1 MTIKLQDRKTKDKM
15 ITLDDVKKNPRV
27 RELIAKTDYFLG
39 MIGYTEHGERH
50 SGLAANIAY
59 NIMKRLKKPEREAN
73 LAAIAAYL
81 HDIGNVVNRD
91 YHAQSGAL
99 LAHEVL
105 VNMNMPY
112 PDVMEVVAAVGN
124 HDEKDGQPVSDICA
138 AVILADKSDV
148 HSSRV
153 RNLEMIRQDIH
164 DRVNYAAKS
173 SFLRVDP
180 EKKTISLEIKIDTSI
195 SQVMEYFEIFLSRM
209 VVCRRAAQFLKMKFE
224 LEINGQRL
232 L

>member
-1 MTIKLQDRKTKDKM
+1 MV
-15 ITLDDVKKNPRV
+15 TLEDVKKNEHV
-27 RELIAKTDYFLG
+27 KVLIAKADEVLG
-39 MIGYTEHGERH
+39 VIGYTEHGQRH
-50 SGLAANIAY
+50 AGLCANIAH
-59 NIMKRLKKPEREAN
+59 NVLTRLKHSEKRVQ

-81 HDIGNVVNRD
+81 HDIGNVINRD
-91 YHAQSGAL
+91 YHAQTGAVLARDIL
-99 LAHEVL
+99 LEMKML
-105 VNMNMPY
+105 LE
-112 PDVMEVVAAVGN
+112 DVMEVIAAIGN
-124 HDEKDGQPVSDICA
+124 HDERDGYPISDICA

-153 RNLEMIRQDIH
+153 RTLEMIKQDIH

-173 SFLRVDP
+173 SFLRVEED
-180 EKKTISLEIKIDTSI
+180 KGVITLEIKIDTSI

-209 VVCRRAAQFLKMKFE
+209 IVCRRAAEFLKQKFQ

>member
-1 MTIKLQDRKTKDKM
+1 M
-15 ITLDDVKKNPRV
+15 ITVEDVKKNEQV
-27 RELIAKTDYFLG
+27 KLLIKKSDEILG

-50 SGLAANIAY
+50 ASLAASIAFNILD
-59 NIMKRLKKPEREAN
+59 RLKYPEKRAH

-81 HDIGNVVNRD
+81 HDIGNVINRD
-91 YHAQSGAL
+91 YHAQTAAI
-99 LAHEVL
+99 LARSIL
-105 VNMNMPY
+105 SDMGMP
-112 PDVMEVVAAVGN
+112 MEDILEIMAAIGN

-153 RNLEMIRQDIH
+153 RTLQEIKQDIH

-173 SFLRVDP
+173 SFLRVEE
-180 EKKTISLEIKIDTSI
+180 EKKVITLEIKIDTNI

-209 VVCRRAAQFLKMKFE
+209 LVCRRAAEFLSLKFQ

>member
-1 MTIKLQDRKTKDKM
+1 MAVKLQGKKAKANM

-27 RELIAKTDYFLG
+27 KELIAKTDEFLG

-50 SGLAANIAY
+50 SSLAASIAY
-59 NIMKRLKKPEREAN
+59 NIMKRLKRSEREAN

-99 LAHEVL
+99 LAYQIL
-105 VNMNMPY
+105 VDMNVPY
-112 PDVMEVVAAVGN
+112 PDVMVVIAAIGN
-124 HDEKDGQPVSDICA
+124 HDEKNGQPISDVCA

-209 VVCRRAAQFLKMKFE
+209 VVCRRAAEFLKMRFE

>member
-1 MTIKLQDRKTKDKM
+1 L
-15 ITLDDVKKNPRV
+15 ITVEDVKKNEEV
-27 RELIAKTDYFLG
+27 RRFIQKSDEVLG
-39 MIGYTEHGERH
+39 IIGYTEHGERH
-50 SGLAANIAY
+50 ASLAANIAF
-59 NIMKRLKKPEREAN
+59 NILTRLKHPEKRAQ

-81 HDIGNVVNRD
+81 HDIGNVINRD
-91 YHAQSGAL
+91 YHAQTAAI
-99 LAHEVL
+99 LARSIL
-105 VNMNMPY
+105 SDMGMPL
-112 PDVMEVVAAVGN
+112 DDILEIMAAIGN

-138 AVILADKSDV
+138 AIILADKSDV

-153 RNLEMIRQDIH
+153 RTLEGIKQDIH

-173 SFLRVDP
+173 SFLRVEED
-180 EKKTISLEIKIDTSI
+180 KKLITLEIKIDTSI

-209 VVCRRAAQFLKMKFE
+209 IVCRRAAEFLGLKFQ

>member
-1 MTIKLQDRKTKDKM
+1 M
-15 ITLDDVKKNPRV
+15 ITVEDVKKNEQV
-27 RELIAKTDYFLG
+27 KLLIKKSDEILG

-50 SGLAANIAY
+50 ASLAASIAFNILD
-59 NIMKRLKKPEREAN
+59 RLKYPEKRSH

-81 HDIGNVVNRD
+81 HDIGNVINRD
-91 YHAQSGAL
+91 YHAQTAAI
-99 LAHEVL
+99 LARPILSE
-105 VNMNMPY
+105 MGMP
-112 PDVMEVVAAVGN
+112 MEDILEIMAAIGN

-138 AVILADKSDV
+138 ATILADKSDV

-153 RNLEMIRQDIH
+153 RTTQEIKQDIH

-173 SFLRVDP
+173 SFLRVEE
-180 EKKTISLEIKIDTSI
+180 EKKVITLEIKIDTNI

-209 VVCRRAAQFLKMKFE
+209 LVCRRAAEFLGLKFQ

>member
-1 MTIKLQDRKTKDKM
+1 MVLKLKNSKAKLNM
-15 ITLDDVKKNPRV
+15 ITLDDVKKKPRV
-27 RELIAKTDYFLG
+27 KELIAKTDDYLG
-39 MIGYTEHGERH
+39 VIGYTEHGERH
-50 SGLAANIAY
+50 SSLAANIAY
-59 NIMKRLKKPEREAN
+59 NIMKRLKKSEREAN

-99 LAHEVL
+99 LAHQILME
-105 VNMNMPY
+105 MDMPY
-112 PDVMEVVAAVGN
+112 PDVMEVVAAIGN
-124 HDEKDGQPVSDICA
+124 HDEKDGQPISDICA

-209 VVCRRAAQFLKMKFE
+209 VVCRKAAEFLKMKFE
-224 LEINGQRL
+224 LEINGQKL

>member
-1 MTIKLQDRKTKDKM
+1 MV
-15 ITLDDVKKNPRV
+15 TLEDVKKNEQV
-27 RELIAKTDYFLG
+27 KSLIAKADEVLG
-39 MIGYTEHGERH
+39 VIGYTEHGQRH
-50 SGLAANIAY
+50 ASLSASIAHNILT
-59 NIMKRLKKPEREAN
+59 RLNHSEKKAQ

-81 HDIGNVVNRD
+81 HDIGNVINRD
-91 YHAQSGAL
+91 YHAQIGAVLAQNIL
-99 LAHEVL
+99 LE
-105 VNMNMPY
+105 MKMPL
-112 PDVMEVVAAVGN
+112 DDIMEIIAAIGN

-153 RNLEMIRQDIH
+153 RTLEMIKQDIH

-173 SFLRVDP
+173 SFLRVEED
-180 EKKTISLEIKIDTSI
+180 KGIITLEIKIDTSI

-209 VVCRRAAQFLKMKFE
+209 VVCRRAAEFLKQKFH

>member
-1 MTIKLQDRKTKDKM
+1 M
-15 ITLDDVKKNPRV
+15 ITVDDVKKNEEV
-27 RELIAKTDYFLG
+27 KQLIKKSDEILG
-39 MIGYTEHGERH
+39 VIGYTEHGERH
-50 SGLAANIAY
+50 ASLAANIAF
-59 NIMKRLKKPEREAN
+59 NILTRLKYPEKRAH

-81 HDIGNVVNRD
+81 HDIGNVINRD
-91 YHAQSGAL
+91 YHAQTASI
-99 LAHEVL
+99 LARSILADMGMPLGDILEV
-105 VNMNMPY
+105 M
-112 PDVMEVVAAVGN
+112 AAIGN

-138 AVILADKSDV
+138 AIILADKSDV

-153 RNLEMIRQDIH
+153 RTLEGIKLDIH

-173 SFLRVDP
+173 SFLRVEE
-180 EKKTISLEIKIDTSI
+180 EKKLITLEIKIDMTI

-209 VVCRRAAQFLKMKFE
+209 IVCRRAADFLGLKFQ

>member
-1 MTIKLQDRKTKDKM
+1 M
-15 ITLDDVKKNPRV
+15 IAVEDVKKNEQV
-27 RELIAKTDYFLG
+27 RILIKKSDEILG
-39 MIGYTEHGERH
+39 VIGYTEHGERH
-50 SGLAANIAY
+50 ASLAANIAY
-59 NIMKRLKKPEREAN
+59 NILDRLKHPEKRAH

-81 HDIGNVVNRD
+81 HDIGNVINRD
-91 YHAQSGAL
+91 YHAQTGAI
-99 LAHEVL
+99 LARSILSE
-105 VNMNMPY
+105 MEMPL
-112 PDVMEVVAAVGN
+112 DDIMEVIAAIGN

-138 AVILADKSDV
+138 AVVLADKSDV

-153 RNLEMIRQDIH
+153 RTLDGIKQDIH

-173 SFLRVDP
+173 SFLRVDE
-180 EKKTISLEIKIDTSI
+180 EKKIVTLEIKIDTSI

-209 VVCRRAAQFLKMKFE
+209 LVCRRAAEFLGLEFH

>member
-1 MTIKLQDRKTKDKM
+1 M
-15 ITLDDVKKNPRV
+15 ITVEDVKKNEQV
-27 RELIAKTDYFLG
+27 KILIKKSDEILG
-39 MIGYTEHGERH
+39 VIGYTEHGERH
-50 SGLAANIAY
+50 ASLAASIAY
-59 NIMKRLKKPEREAN
+59 NILDRLKHPEKRAH

-81 HDIGNVVNRD
+81 HDIGNVINRD
-91 YHAQSGAL
+91 YHAQTAAL
-99 LAHEVL
+99 LARSILSE
-105 VNMNMPY
+105 MNMPM
-112 PDVMEVVAAVGN
+112 DDIMEIMAAIGN

-138 AVILADKSDV
+138 AVVLADKSDV

-153 RNLEMIRQDIH
+153 RTIEEIKQDIH

-173 SFLRVDP
+173 SFLRVDE
-180 EKKTISLEIKIDTSI
+180 EKKIVTLEIKIDTSI

-209 VVCRRAAQFLKMKFE
+209 LVCRRAAEFLGLKFQ

>member
-1 MTIKLQDRKTKDKM
+1 MV
-15 ITLDDVKKNPRV
+15 TLEDVKKNEHV
-27 RELIAKTDYFLG
+27 KVLIAKADEVLG
-39 MIGYTEHGERH
+39 VIGYTEHGQRH
-50 SGLAANIAY
+50 ASLCANIAH
-59 NIMKRLKKPEREAN
+59 NVLSRLKHSEKSVQ

-81 HDIGNVVNRD
+81 HDIGNVINRD
-91 YHAQSGAL
+91 YHAQIGAVLAQNIL
-99 LAHEVL
+99 LE
-105 VNMNMPY
+105 MKMPLE
-112 PDVMEVVAAVGN
+112 DVMEIIAAIGN
-124 HDEKDGQPVSDICA
+124 HDEKDGYPISDICA

-153 RNLEMIRQDIH
+153 RTLEMIKQDIH

-173 SFLRVDP
+173 SFLRVEED
-180 EKKTISLEIKIDTSI
+180 KGIITLEIKIDTSI

-209 VVCRRAAQFLKMKFE
+209 IACRRAAEFLKQKFQ

>member
-1 MTIKLQDRKTKDKM
+1 MNNKIV
-15 ITLDDVKKNPRV
+15 TLDELKKNPLV
-27 RELIAKTDYFLG
+27 RSLISKADEILG
-39 MIGYTEHGERH
+39 VIGYTEHGARH
-50 SGLAANIAY
+50 ASLSSNIAY
-59 NIMKRLKKPEREAN
+59 NIMQRLKKTEREAH

-81 HDIGNVVNRD
+81 HDIGNVINRD
-91 YHAQSGAL
+91 YHAQTGAIIAYDIL
-99 LAHEVL
+99 LQMGMEVDDI
-105 VNMNMPY
+105 M
-112 PDVMEVVAAVGN
+112 DVVAAIGN

-153 RNLEMIRQDIH
+153 RNLEMIKQDIH

-173 SFLRVDP
+173 SFLRVDF
-180 EKKTISLEIKIDTSI
+180 EKQTISLEIKIDTTV

-209 VVCRRAAQFLKMKFE
+209 AVCRKAAEFLKMRFE

>member
-1 MTIKLQDRKTKDKM
+1 MV
-15 ITLDDVKKNPRV
+15 TLEDVKKNEHV
-27 RELIAKTDYFLG
+27 KVMIAKADEVLG
-39 MIGYTEHGERH
+39 VIGYTEHGQRH
-50 SGLAANIAY
+50 ASLCANIAH
-59 NIMKRLKKPEREAN
+59 NILVRLKHSEKRVQ

-81 HDIGNVVNRD
+81 HDIGNVINRD
-91 YHAQSGAL
+91 YHAQIGAVLARDIL
-99 LAHEVL
+99 LE
-105 VNMNMPY
+105 MKMPLE
-112 PDVMEVVAAVGN
+112 DVMEIIAAIGN
-124 HDEKDGQPVSDICA
+124 HDERDGYPISDICA

-153 RNLEMIRQDIH
+153 RTLEMIKQDIH

-173 SFLRVDP
+173 SFLRVEED
-180 EKKTISLEIKIDTSI
+180 KGVITLEIKIETSI

-209 VVCRRAAQFLKMKFE
+209 IVCRRAAEFLKQKFQ

>member
-1 MTIKLQDRKTKDKM
+1 M
-15 ITLDDVKKNPRV
+15 ITIDHVKKNPRV
-27 RELIAKTDYFLG
+27 KELITKTDQFLG

-50 SGLAANIAY
+50 SGLAANIAH

-81 HDIGNVVNRD
+81 HDIGNVVNRG

-99 LAHEVL
+99 LAYQIL
-105 VNMNMPY
+105 VDMNMQY
-112 PDVMEVVAAVGN
+112 QEVMEIVAAIGN
-124 HDEKDGQPVSDICA
+124 HDEKDGKPISDIGA
-138 AVILADKSDV
+138 GVILADKSDV

-153 RNLEMIRQDIH
+153 RNLEMISQDIH

-180 EKKTISLEIKIDTSI
+180 GKKTISLEIKIDTSI

-209 VVCRRAAQFLKMKFE
+209 VVCRRAAEFLKMRFE

>member
-1 MTIKLQDRKTKDKM
+1 MV
-15 ITLDDVKKNPRV
+15 TLEDVKKNEHV
-27 RELIAKTDYFLG
+27 KVLIAKADEVLG
-39 MIGYTEHGERH
+39 VIGYTEHGQRH
-50 SGLAANIAY
+50 AGLCANIAH
-59 NIMKRLKKPEREAN
+59 NVLTRLRHLEKRVQ

-81 HDIGNVVNRD
+81 HDIGNVINRD
-91 YHAQSGAL
+91 YHAQTGAVLARDIL
-99 LAHEVL
+99 LE
-105 VNMNMPY
+105 MKMPLE
-112 PDVMEVVAAVGN
+112 DVMEVIAAIGN
-124 HDEKDGQPVSDICA
+124 HDERDGYPISDICA

-153 RNLEMIRQDIH
+153 RTLEMIKQDIH

-173 SFLRVDP
+173 SFLRVEED
-180 EKKTISLEIKIDTSI
+180 KGVITLEIKIDTSV

-209 VVCRRAAQFLKMKFE
+209 LVCRRAAEFLKQKFQ

>member
-1 MTIKLQDRKTKDKM
+1 M
-15 ITLDDVKKNPRV
+15 ITIEDLRQNEKVQT
-27 RELIAKTDYFLG
+27 LIAKADKVLG
-39 MIGYTEHGERH
+39 EIGYTEHGQRH
-50 SGLAANIAY
+50 ASLSANIAY
-59 NIMKRLKKPEREAN
+59 NIMIRLKKPEKDAQ

-81 HDIGNVVNRD
+81 HDIGNVINRD
-91 YHAQSGAL
+91 YHAQTGAL
-99 LAHEVL
+99 LAYQVL
-105 VNMNMPY
+105 LDMGMPV
-112 PDVMEVVAAVGN
+112 PDVMDVVAAIGN

-138 AVILADKSDV
+138 AAILADKSDV

-153 RNLEMIRQDIH
+153 RNLEMIKQDIH

-173 SFLRVDP
+173 SFLRVDE
-180 EKKTISLEIKIDTSI
+180 EKKTISLEIKIDTSV

-209 VVCRRAAQFLKMKFE
+209 MVCRRAAEYLKMRFE

>member
-1 MTIKLQDRKTKDKM
+1 MLNKIVTIEEL
-15 ITLDDVKKNPRV
+15 KKNPQV
-27 RELIAKTDYFLG
+27 KSLIAKTDEYLG
-39 MIGYTEHGERH
+39 VIGYTEHGERH
-50 SGLAANIAY
+50 ATLSANIAY
-59 NIMKRLKKPEREAN
+59 NIMQRLKKSEREAN
-73 LAAIAAYL
+73 LAAISAYL
-81 HDIGNVVNRD
+81 HDIGNVINRD
-91 YHAQSGAL
+91 YHAQTGAIIAYNIL
-99 LAHEVL
+99 LD
-105 VNMNMPY
+105 MRMPID
-112 PDVMEVVAAVGN
+112 DVMEVVAAIGN
-124 HDEKDGQPVSDICA
+124 HDEKNGQPISDICA

-148 HSSRV
+148 HFSRV
-153 RNLEMIRQDIH
+153 RNLEMIRLDIH

-209 VVCRRAAQFLKMKFE
+209 VVCRRAAEFLKMKFE

>member
-1 MTIKLQDRKTKDKM
+1 MV
-15 ITLDDVKKNPRV
+15 TLEDVKKDEEV
-27 RELIAKTDYFLG
+27 KALIAKADEVLG
-39 MIGYTEHGERH
+39 VIGYTEHGQRH
-50 SGLAANIAY
+50 ASLCANIAH
-59 NIMKRLKKPEREAN
+59 NILTRLKHSERKTQ

-81 HDIGNVVNRD
+81 HDIGNVINRD
-91 YHAQSGAL
+91 YHAQIGAVLARDIL
-99 LAHEVL
+99 LE
-105 VNMNMPY
+105 MKMPLEEI
-112 PDVMEVVAAVGN
+112 MEIIAAIGN

-153 RNLEMIRQDIH
+153 RTLEMIKQDIH

-173 SFLRVDP
+173 SFLRVEED
-180 EKKTISLEIKIDTSI
+180 KGVITLEIKIDTSV

-209 VVCRRAAQFLKMKFE
+209 LVCRRAAEFLKQKFQ

>member
-1 MTIKLQDRKTKDKM
+1 VIV
-15 ITLDDVKKNPRV
+15 TLEDVKKNEHV
-27 RELIAKTDYFLG
+27 KALIAKADEVLG
-39 MIGYTEHGERH
+39 VIGYTEHGERH
-50 SGLAANIAY
+50 VSLCANIAH
-59 NIMKRLKKPEREAN
+59 NILARLKYPERKWQ

-81 HDIGNVVNRD
+81 HDTGNVINRD
-91 YHAQSGAL
+91 CHAQIGAVIAQNIL
-99 LAHEVL
+99 LE
-105 VNMNMPY
+105 MKMPL
-112 PDVMEVVAAVGN
+112 DEVMEIIAAIGN

-153 RNLEMIRQDIH
+153 RTLEMIKQDIH

-173 SFLRVDP
+173 SFLRVQED
-180 EKKTISLEIKIDTSI
+180 KGVITLEIKIDTSV

-209 VVCRRAAQFLKMKFE
+209 IVCRRAAEFLKQKFQ

>member
-1 MTIKLQDRKTKDKM
+1 M
-15 ITLDDVKKNPRV
+15 ITVEDVKKNEQV
-27 RELIAKTDYFLG
+27 RILIKKSDEILG
-39 MIGYTEHGERH
+39 VIGYTEHGERH
-50 SGLAANIAY
+50 ASLAANIAY
-59 NIMKRLKKPEREAN
+59 NILDRLKHPEKRAH

-81 HDIGNVVNRD
+81 HDIGNVINRD
-91 YHAQSGAL
+91 YHAQTGAI
-99 LAHEVL
+99 LARSILSE
-105 VNMNMPY
+105 MEMPLE
-112 PDVMEVVAAVGN
+112 DIMEVIAAIGN

-138 AVILADKSDV
+138 AVVLADKSDV

-153 RNLEMIRQDIH
+153 RTLDGIKQDIH

-173 SFLRVDP
+173 SFLRVDE
-180 EKKTISLEIKIDTSI
+180 EKKIVTLEIKIDTSI

-209 VVCRRAAQFLKMKFE
+209 LVCRRAAEFLGLEFH